1 MESVGQVGLEGGLV
15 RTFALA
21 AVLIVDS
28 GLLVAVIVWPWLIA
42 AGVAAVMRLGL
53 AGAVNDRDI
62 DEVVDAA
69 VRTGMPDL
77 LARWL
82 RPRVRPPSRPRWP
95 YGGNTQEMR

>member
-1 MESVGQVGLEGGLV
+1 M
-15 RTFALA
+15 TFALA

-82 RPRVRPPSRPRWP
+82 RPA
-95 YGGNTQEMR
+95 YGRRAGRGGRTEETHRR